1 MSTDTLTPASTS
13 AKPLLDIR
21 ALFAGYGDT
30 DVLRGVDLKVEPGE
44 IVAVLGSNGV
54 GKSTLNRT
62 ISGVVRARSG
72 AVVFEGAAI
81 EQEKPAAIVARGL
94 IHVPEGRRIFP
105 NLSVRDNLD
114 LGSYRRAAARRGA
127 NRERVF
133 TIFPRLRER
142 RSQAAGTLSGGEQ
155 QMLAIGRGLMAEPT
169 LLILDEPSL
178 GLSPLL
184 VEELFA
190 LIARIN
196 AEGVAVLLVE
206 QNVVQSLE
214 IAGRA
219 YILAEGRCLMSG
231 PAAAIAADP
240 QLRRAYLGL

>member
-1 MSTDTLTPASTS
+1 MSTEQ
-13 AKPLLDIR
+13 LLEVHDLR
-21 ALFAGYGDT
+21 AGYGDT
-30 DVLRGVDLKVEPGE
+30 DVLRGIDLGVAAGE

-62 ISGVVRARSG
+62 ISGVLRARGG
-72 AVVFEGAAI
+72 AIRFAGAAI
-81 EQEKPAAIVARGL
+81 ERERPAAIVARGL

-105 NLSVRDNLD
+105 NLTVGENLD
-114 LGSYRRAAARRGA
+114 LGSYRRAAARRAA
-127 NRERVF
+127 NRDRVF
-133 TIFPRLRER
+133 AIFPRLGQR
-142 RSQAAGTLSGGEQ
+142 RSQRAGTLSGGEQ
-155 QMLAIGRGLMAEPT
+155 QMLAIGRGLMAEPR

-190 LIARIN
+190 LIARIH
-196 AEGVAVLLVE
+196 ADGVALLLVE

-219 YILAEGRCLMSG
+219 YILAEGQCVMSG
-231 PAAAIAADP
+231 TAADIGADP
-240 QLRRAYLGL
+240 QLKRAYLGL